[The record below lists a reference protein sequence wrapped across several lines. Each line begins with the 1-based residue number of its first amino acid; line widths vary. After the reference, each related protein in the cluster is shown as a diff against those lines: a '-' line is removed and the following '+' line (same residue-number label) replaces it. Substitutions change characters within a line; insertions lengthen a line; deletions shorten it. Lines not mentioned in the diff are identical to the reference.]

1 MLSLCFFLWS
11 DFRSPRRLPS
21 SHLLGLISGGF
32 TLDKTH
38 HIRSHLFRVDDED
51 NYHHHHHYHLI
62 VSKSKDNGVEDG
74 LENDQR
80 VGECVEKKTEHR
92 VHVTVAELA
101 ALETIIIVVAVVI
114 IIIMACRHIPT
125 MTNSHHGGEM
135 SIMKKVGMCQ
145 CQNPTV
151 HDKVQLGPVGSGKLF
166 NMPPVLRHNISAQ
179 LGPSDRTQ

>member
-1 MLSLCFFLWS
+1 MLSLCLLYGLISFRNCGKS
-11 DFRSPRRLPS
+11 HNKSKPRSPRRLPS

-80 VGECVEKKTEHR
+80 VGECVQKKTEHW

-114 IIIMACRHIPT
+114 II
-125 MTNSHHGGEM
+125 
-135 SIMKKVGMCQ
+135 
-145 CQNPTV
+145 
-151 HDKVQLGPVGSGKLF
+151 
-166 NMPPVLRHNISAQ
+166 NIIIKYDIIIRFIIK
-179 LGPSDRTQ
+179 SDTF